1 VIEALRYRLHSAEL
15 LLVLD
20 NCEHLL
26 GACSALAEALL
37 GSSPGLRVLATS
49 REPLGVPGE
58 AVFAVPPLADPRHQ
72 ALEAAVAWSYE
83 LLTAGE
89 RQGLRT
95 LSVFAGGFD
104 LTAVAAVCCDGNESA
119 ALDLVDL
126 LAGKSL
132 VVCEPAAGGSR
143 YRLLETIRQYAAGR
157 LAEAGEAE
165 RTRWRPAEGFLSLA
179 ERERR
184 LGVLLREHDNFR
196 AALDYA
202 LAAGDRAGPRL
213 ARALGGFWLAQ
224 GLFEEGQGWLERAL
238 ATDPADQRL
247 RADLLRALGAVL
259 YLAGDIERALS
270 AEGQALE
277 AAEVAGAA
285 CAHARI
291 RVLQAEIHA
300 TQDGMWT
307 GALQACEAAIPQLEA
322 GDDLEGLADAWLL
335 VSKLRFWSGEDPVRT
350 GQALTRRGRRL

>member
-1 VIEALRYRLHSAEL
+1 
-15 LLVLD
+15 
-20 NCEHLL
+20 
-26 GACSALAEALL
+26 
-37 GSSPGLRVLATS
+37 
-49 REPLGVPGE
+49 
-58 AVFAVPPLADPRHQ
+58 
-72 ALEAAVAWSYE
+72 
-83 LLTAGE
+83 
-89 RQGLRT
+89 
-95 LSVFAGGFD
+95 
-104 LTAVAAVCCDGNESA
+104 
-119 ALDLVDL
+119 
-126 LAGKSL
+126 

-165 RTRWRPAEGFLSLA
+165 RTRWRHAEAFLSLA

-213 ARALGGFWLAQ
+213 ARALGGFWLAR

-270 AEGQALE
+270 AAGQPL
-277 AAEVAGAA
+277 
-285 CAHARI
+285 
-291 RVLQAEIHA
+291 
-300 TQDGMWT
+300 
-307 GALQACEAAIPQLEA
+307 
-322 GDDLEGLADAWLL
+322 
-335 VSKLRFWSGEDPVRT
+335 
-350 GQALTRRGRRL
+350 